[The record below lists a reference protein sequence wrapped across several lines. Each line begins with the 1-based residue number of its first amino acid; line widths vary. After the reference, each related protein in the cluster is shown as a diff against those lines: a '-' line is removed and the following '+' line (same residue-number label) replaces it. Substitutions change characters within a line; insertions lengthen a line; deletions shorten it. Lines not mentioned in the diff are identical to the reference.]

1 MSHFNSNTRALGT
14 LIARR
19 ARERWGVVAVR
30 GVSDAGGFDCEAAES
45 GFDSC
50 DGGGVCRNKRRRV
63 IGVGAHV
70 ESSEEEEE
78 EEKAYFRW
86 QRIPGRTGAGGM
98 SASPAA
104 SDHFYSQ

>member
-1 MSHFNSNTRALGT
+1 MFHISSSLGT

-19 ARERWGVVAVR
+19 ARERWRVVAVR
-30 GVSDAGGFDCEAAES
+30 GVSGAGGFDYEAAEG

-50 DGGGVCRNKRRRV
+50 DGGGVCRNTRRRV

-70 ESSEEEEE
+70 ESSEEEEEEEE